1 MVTLTFKELTMHA
14 TTRRGFAA
22 LVAAAAATALGIG
35 AAPAQVV
42 IQERVMPAPLVETI
56 PVAPGPSY
64 HWVPG
69 YWMWNGRWVWVRGH
83 YVAGVVPP
91 MPAVIVETPPASPG
105 PGWFWVRGH
114 YVWVP
119 FRWVWTPGH
128 WVR

>member
-1 MVTLTFKELTMHA
+1 MHA
-14 TTRRGFAA
+14 ATRRGFAA
-22 LVAAAAATALGIG
+22 LIVGAAATALGIG

-56 PVAPGPSY
+56 PVAPGPTY

-69 YWMWNGRWVWVRGH
+69 YWMWNGRWVWVRGR
-83 YVAGVVPP
+83 YVVGVVVPA
-91 MPAVIVETPPASPG
+91 MPAAIVETPPASPG

-114 YVWVP
+114 YVWE
-119 FRWVWTPGH
+119 RGGWVWRGGH